1 MIKKAGFGGGCHWC
15 TEAIFA
21 ALKGVL
27 SVQQGWIASDGDNDS
42 FSEGV
47 IIEFDTEVISY
58 EVLIAIHLHTHSA
71 TSQHSMRG
79 KYRSAIYTFS
89 DADIAVAQQAINE
102 LQKDFEQLIITKVLK
117 YSDFKLNR
125 EDSLN
130 YYFSDPGRP
139 FCETYINPKLRL
151 LLKQFSD
158 VMDSSKLEHL

>member
-1 MIKKAGFGGGCHWC
+1 M
-15 TEAIFA
+15 
-21 ALKGVL
+21 
-27 SVQQGWIASDGDNDS
+27 
-42 FSEGV
+42 
-47 IIEFDTEVISY
+47 
-58 EVLIAIHLHTHSA
+58 
-71 TSQHSMRG
+71 
-79 KYRSAIYTFS
+79 SAIYTFS

-151 LLKQFSD
+151 LLKQFSG
-158 VMDSSKLEHL
+158 VTDSSKLEHL